1 MVDGWIELFDV
12 ETDEAGVLFFSID
25 SNQLITAVVF
35 FHWLKLRFF
44 AIVLLMRSRIFL
56 LTLLYIYIYIYVLNK
71 VILFNIYIEQSYFT
85 ASPNLRCLLCR
96 RRLYCGG
103 RWTQIGKKDV
113 ISKRLRVYCLV
124 TIPKF
129 LPFYSWIKYFNL
141 FSSSWRYKCLIWG
154 LIIQ

>member
-1 MVDGWIELFDV
+1 MVDGWIELSDV
-12 ETDEAGVLFFSID
+12 ETDEARVLFLSID
-25 SNQLITAVVF
+25 SDQLITAVVF

-56 LTLLYIYIYIYVLNK
+56 LTLLIYIYIYIYIYVYVLNK
-71 VILFNIYIEQSYFT
+71 VILLNIYIEQSYFT

-113 ISKRLRVYCLV
+113 ISKRLRVY
-124 TIPKF
+124 
-129 LPFYSWIKYFNL
+129 
-141 FSSSWRYKCLIWG
+141 
-154 LIIQ
+154 

>member
-1 MVDGWIELFDV
+1 MDRTV

-56 LTLLYIYIYIYVLNK
+56 LTLLYIYVLNK

-96 RRLYCGG
+96 RRLCCGG

-141 FSSSWRYKCLIWG
+141 LSSSWRYKCLIWG

>member
-113 ISKRLRVYCLV
+113 ISKRLRVY
-124 TIPKF
+124 
-129 LPFYSWIKYFNL
+129 
-141 FSSSWRYKCLIWG
+141 
-154 LIIQ
+154 